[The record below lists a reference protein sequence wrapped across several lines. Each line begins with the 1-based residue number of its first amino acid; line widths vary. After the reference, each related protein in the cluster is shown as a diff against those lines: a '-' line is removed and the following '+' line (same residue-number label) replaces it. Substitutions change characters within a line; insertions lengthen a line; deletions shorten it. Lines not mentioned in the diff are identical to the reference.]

1 MVAKSVARAGP
12 LRRGVRPRI
21 PTLQRLL
28 YGQPDQLTATVLGR
42 DVCPFGLTIIVKEQ
56 LFQRGTIC
64 CDDNRL
70 AISVQTHFFD
80 SGSAAAVGG
89 QERTGPRLFA
99 RLATVMYSVMFVRG
113 NGVIHRAKNLL
124 QGDDNGHVGRPC

>member
-28 YGQPDQLTATVLGR
+28 YGQPDQLTLTVLGR
-42 DVCPFGLTIIVKEQ
+42 DVCPFGLTSIVKEQ
-56 LFQRGTIC
+56 LFQRGAIC

-89 QERTGPRLFA
+89 QEQTGPTLFA
-99 RLATVMYSVMFVRG
+99 RLATGGGRWTTSKHESRRRGETARRGGAESV
-113 NGVIHRAKNLL
+113 
-124 QGDDNGHVGRPC
+124 